1 MADCAKALA
10 VSPTHLSRVLR
21 TATGQPASRLIEA
34 RLMREARRQLA
45 YTSLPV
51 STIAYTLGF
60 ADPAYFSRVFSR
72 VEGLSP
78 SAFRARLVAG
88 ATADNRR

>member
-1 MADCAKALA
+1 
-10 VSPTHLSRVLR
+10 
-21 TATGQPASRLIEA
+21 
-34 RLMREARRQLA
+34 MREARRQLA

-60 ADPAYFSRVFSR
+60 ADPAHFSRVFSR

-78 SAFRARLVAG
+78 RGFRGRLAAG
-88 ATADNRR
+88 GRR